1 MNKIR
6 RAIVN
11 TVLKRILNVLCKI
24 DSKEFKD
31 VLTRMRVASQPLILA
46 VNHINFLEV
55 PILVAYS
62 YPLLLTGLV
71 KAETWKNPIMAFI
84 FDTYEAI
91 PIDRRGSIAQ
101 AFKGARDA
109 LSRGFFVCIAPEGTR
124 SKTGVLGKGK
134 AGVVQLSLDTGVAV
148 LPVVHYG
155 GENIWSNIKRFRRTP
170 FRFKVGRPFR
180 FKTDGRVDKAM
191 REALLDELMGQM
203 ARLLPEDLR
212 GGYAEQA
219 QKQAQYL
226 EFIDFPPDS
235 D

>member
-11 TVLKRILNVLCKI
+11 AVLKRILDTLCKI
-24 DSKEFKD
+24 DSKEFTD

-46 VNHINFLEV
+46 INHINFLEV
-55 PILVAYS
+55 PILVAHS

-71 KAETWKNPIMAFI
+71 KAETWKNPIMAFM

-91 PIDRRGSIAQ
+91 PIDRQGSIKE
-101 AFKGARDA
+101 AFKGAREA
-109 LSRGFFVCIAPEGTR
+109 LSKGFFVCIMPEGTR

-155 GENIWSNIKRFRRTP
+155 GENIWRNIKRFKRTP
-170 FRFKVGRPFR
+170 FRFRVGQPFK

-191 REALLDELMGQM
+191 REVLLDELMGQM
-203 ARLLPEDLR
+203 AKLLPEELR
-212 GGYAEQA
+212 GTYTEQA
-219 QKQAQYL
+219 RKEAQYL
-226 EFIDFPPDS
+226 EFINSSPGA
-235 D
+235 

>member
-11 TVLKRILNVLCKI
+11 AVLKRILDILCEI
-24 DSKEFKD
+24 DSKEFTE

-46 VNHINFLEV
+46 INHINFLEV
-55 PILVAYS
+55 PILVVHS

-71 KAETWKNPIMAFI
+71 KAETWKNPIMAFM

-91 PIDRRGSIAQ
+91 PIDRKGSIRE
-101 AFKGARDA
+101 AFKGVSKA

-124 SKTGVLGKGK
+124 SKTGVLGRGK

-155 GENIWSNIKRFRRTP
+155 GENIWKNIKRFKRTS
-170 FRFKVGRPFR
+170 FRFKVGHPFK
-180 FKTDGRVDKAM
+180 FKTDGRVDKVM
-191 REALLDELMGQM
+191 REILLDELMGQM
-203 ARLLPEDLR
+203 AKLLPEELR
-212 GGYAEQA
+212 GTYAEQA
-219 QKQAQYL
+219 QKKAQYL
-226 EFIDFPPDS
+226 EFIDFPPTA
-235 D
+235 

>member
-6 RAIVN
+6 RAVVN
-11 TVLKRILNVLCKI
+11 AVLKRILGTLCKI

-55 PILVAYS
+55 PILAVYS

-91 PIDRRGSIAQ
+91 PINRKGSIME
-101 AFKGARDA
+101 AFKGAREA
-109 LSRGFFVCIAPEGTR
+109 LSKGVFVCIAPEGAR

-134 AGVVQLSLDTGVAV
+134 AGVVQLALDTGVAV

-155 GENIWSNIKRFRRTP
+155 GENIWRNIRRFRRTP
-170 FRFKVGRPFR
+170 FRFKVGRPFK
-180 FKTDGRVDKAM
+180 FKVEGRVDKAM
-191 REALLDELMGQM
+191 REVLLDELMGQM
-203 ARLLPEDLR
+203 AKLLPEYMR
-212 GGYAEQA
+212 GNYAEQA
-219 QKQAQYL
+219 QKKTQYI
-226 EFIDFPPDS
+226 EFIDSSPDAV
-235 D
+235 